1 MIKAAGRTAL
11 VALAGFSPAAPAQTE
26 LLLNSIALPGHILN
40 TGLVQP
46 YARQIER
53 ATEGRVRVRIPAQ
66 SVAPPP
72 DQVDAVQQ
80 GLVDVAYIFN
90 AFVEKR
96 APLMQIGQLPLIQTT
111 AEGNAVA
118 LWRTYKRH
126 FEPKR
131 EFAGVVVLGTWS
143 GPGGEL
149 YSMKEPIESVA
160 SLRKLK
166 MWTLPGTAAR
176 ALTALG
182 VPVVPGPAVRIFEIV
197 SKGTVDG
204 HAGLAIGD
212 LERYKID
219 QFTRSVTVV
228 PGKLFAPTFTVFMNE
243 KRWTGLSERDRKA
256 IEGVSGE
263 AMARMAR
270 NWDEADRPGE
280 QRFRA
285 AKLVMT
291 PSASFM
297 ADLEKAWKPLHE
309 EWIAN
314 ANRSGIDGKA
324 AFGYFVE
331 QSRAVSASR

>member
-1 MIKAAGRTAL
+1 MIKPTAQI
-11 VALAGFSPAAPAQTE
+11 ALLALCGFSSSAPAQTE
-26 LLLNSIALPGHILN
+26 LLFNSIALPGHFLN

-46 YARQIER
+46 YAKEIER
-53 ATEGRVRVRIPAQ
+53 ITEGRVRVRIPAQ

-80 GLVDVAYIFN
+80 GLADVAYIFN

-96 APLMQIGQLPLIQTT
+96 APLMQIAQLPLLQTT

-118 LWRTYKRH
+118 LWRTYKRY
-126 FEPKR
+126 FEPR
-131 EFAGVVVLGTWS
+131 NEFGGVVVLGAWS

-149 YSMKEPIESVA
+149 YSMKDPIESVA
-160 SLRKLK
+160 SLKKFK
-166 MWTLPGTAAR
+166 MWTLPGTSAR

-219 QFTRSVTVV
+219 QFTRSVTLV

-243 KRWTGLSERDRKA
+243 KRWAALSERDRKA

-263 AMARMAR
+263 ALARLAR
-270 NWDEADRPGE
+270 NWDEADRAGE

-285 AKLVMT
+285 GKQVVT
-291 PSASFM
+291 PSSSFV

-314 ANRSGIDGKA
+314 ANKSGIDGKA